1 MIITMNTKGTIC
13 LFWFCYF
20 FLYNDVKLSFCI
32 SNQRM
37 VHSLGEGCKLCRC
50 QRGRLGLG
58 WVGEKGVTR
67 FLAAA
72 INLGGNT
79 PTHFALTCCIVT
91 ASYLLSQ
98 APTSPVFDLPCWL
111 SMMAS
116 NNKKHSCIHK
126 IRSYRVFFSTG
137 PPLKKF
143 KYGKI
148 RLGEVRCF

>member
-1 MIITMNTKGTIC
+1 MSRTQAKTKTMIITMNTTGTIC

-32 SNQRM
+32 SNQCM

-79 PTHFALTCCIVT
+79 PTHFALSFSP
-91 ASYLLSQ
+91 ALST
-98 APTSPVFDLPCWL
+98 PPI
-111 SMMAS
+111 
-116 NNKKHSCIHK
+116 SCQ
-126 IRSYRVFFSTG
+126 
-137 PPLKKF
+137 
-143 KYGKI
+143 
-148 RLGEVRCF
+148 RLYSFLFLMGRIYCQLWRPITKNSLV